1 MNKAVNVLKRVMGAS
16 ARWEYTWLCVLV
28 LVTLALRF
36 SVDLIPDKP
45 IYDEVFYVEDARSIL
60 AGHGTL
66 RAEHPPLGKL
76 FVVAGISLFGDGP
89 MGWRFFSIVFGTAGI
104 ILFYLVCRQ
113 LAMSRRAS
121 FLATFLFAFENMS
134 FVQASIAMLDVYCVT
149 LMLAS
154 FWLYLK
160 GKYPLA
166 GIMVGLSALA
176 KLNGALALV
185 PIGLHWLLTRR
196 DRPHVFFPSMAL
208 SAVAFVGLMPLF
220 DYIPFGKLVSPIGRI
235 KDMLSLS
242 GSLTFANVDNPNA
255 LKPWFWIFQI
265 RPIAYWYKPD
275 YIGTMSYT
283 VLAFII
289 PAAIYMLVKTF
300 RRSDAGLFGFAWFAG
315 TYLIWIP
322 ATFIINRVGYPFYIY
337 PTIPAFCLGLGMGL
351 SQLFDVWQVRA
362 TGKLRW
368 VALVFAIA
376 FLVLHLGFFAIMS
389 PDSYWLGSPFFK

>member
-1 MNKAVNVLKRVMGAS
+1 MLKRIITAP

-28 LVTLALRF
+28 LVTLALHF
-36 SVDLIPDKP
+36 SVNLMPDKP
-45 IYDEVFYVEDARSIL
+45 IYDEQFYVDDARSIL

-66 RAEHPPLGKL
+66 RAEHPSLGKD
-76 FVVAGISLFGDGP
+76 FIVAGISLFGDGP

-160 GKYPLA
+160 GRYPLA

-176 KLNGALALV
+176 KLNGALTLV
-185 PIGLHWLLTRR
+185 PIGLHWLITRR
-196 DRPHVFFPSMAL
+196 DRPQVFFPSMAL

-220 DYIPFGKLVSPIGRI
+220 DYIPFGRFVSPIGRI

-283 VLAFII
+283 VLGLII
-289 PAAIYMLVKTF
+289 PAAIYMLVKAF
-300 RRSDAGLFGFAWFAG
+300 RRSDAGLFGFAWLAG

-351 SQLFDVWQVRA
+351 SQLFDVWQFRSR
-362 TGKLRW
+362 GRLRW
-368 VALVFAIA
+368 VALVSAIA
-376 FLVLHLGFFAIMS
+376 FLVLHLAVFAIMS
-389 PDSYWLGSPFFK
+389 PNSYWLGSPFFR